1 MRIDKNKEQITK
13 IYLTYYNLFIAQ
25 GLQQVLHQILL
36 IIFLKEF
43 IKVNVNTDMMIKK
56 SETCGIKCNYCDCF
70 LEQINFKDDL
80 IECKCL
86 CCNNNYQQKFDE
98 KLKECFFNRKFSN
111 HDKNKFILL
120 LQKSVYPYKYMDNGK
135 NSMKHYYLKRKF
147 SVT

>member
-25 GLQQVLHQILL
+25 GLWQVLHQILL

-56 SETCGIKCNYCDCF
+56 SETCGIKYNYCDCF

-80 IECKCL
+80 IE
-86 CCNNNYQQKFDE
+86 
-98 KLKECFFNRKFSN
+98 
-111 HDKNKFILL
+111 
-120 LQKSVYPYKYMDNGK
+120 
-135 NSMKHYYLKRKF
+135 
-147 SVT
+147 